1 MPKFPFLSLKLFGMV
16 LLGLGLF
23 QLSESLIEPRHSL
36 LFLSLAALLL
46 LLPGFFPSLRKS
58 YQQVSAFSILA
69 FVCVVWIFYS
79 FCQLHK
85 GIHNPSYFKS
95 EQSSDTLM
103 VWLNE
108 YPIKKRKSYKINAH
122 VYAKKRM
129 GEWQHASG
137 KVMLYFEMDSA
148 QAAQLKYGDMM
159 VLHAAFAEIDE
170 PKNPNQFDFK
180 RYCRIQNIFHQAYVP
195 RQNWKLLDENMGN
208 GLKSFALG
216 LRHHWLDKLRE
227 SGFREKEFAV
237 AGALLL
243 GYKDEIDKETLRAYS
258 SAGAMHVLAI
268 SGLHVGIIFLMFNT
282 IFKFLLALPRG
293 KIIRSVVV
301 LSLIWLY
308 ALVAGFSPS
317 VVRASV
323 MFSAVALAQAANR
336 KTNIYNT
343 LLISAVVLITFDPQI
358 IFQVGFQLSY
368 AAVLGIVSVQPALDK
383 LLKPKTKLGKA
394 IWGIITVSIAAQLA
408 TFPFGLYYFHQFPNL
423 FILSNL
429 LVIPLV
435 TLILY
440 LGVPLLLL
448 SMVFSLPTWLF
459 AILSGLIHWMNR
471 GVSWIESLPNSLL
484 YGLHI
489 EDWQLWLLMA
499 GIALGVVALKVKSR
513 NVFAASFALLFGVQ
527 MGGLMRYWE
536 SQNRREIVLYN
547 TTGALAM
554 DLTVGRENVFLYSN
568 ALAEDEAQMLFTVKH
583 NWWARNIFDSQLIA
597 VDELGQVQESHWK
610 VAKNRVQLGEISL
623 ALGMD
628 DYHNSDWLLLHEMFG
643 KVDIDQLKTQ
653 QPKGIILHTGLRRK
667 WKEQVYEALAEA
679 QVPILDLEK
688 GYVVLRSE

>member
-1 MPKFPFLSLKLFGMV
+1 
-16 LLGLGLF
+16 
-23 QLSESLIEPRHSL
+23 
-36 LFLSLAALLL
+36 
-46 LLPGFFPSLRKS
+46 
-58 YQQVSAFSILA
+58 
-69 FVCVVWIFYS
+69 
-79 FCQLHK
+79 
-85 GIHNPSYFKS
+85 
-95 EQSSDTLM
+95 M
-103 VWLNE
+103 VWLDE
-108 YPIKKRKSYKINAH
+108 YPLKKRKSYKINAH
-122 VYAKKRM
+122 VYAKKQI

-159 VLHAAFAEIDE
+159 VLYLTFAEIDE

-180 RYCRIQNIFHQAYVP
+180 RYCRIQNIFHQGYVP
-195 RQNWKLLDENMGN
+195 RENWKLLNANMGN
-208 GLKSFALG
+208 DLKGFALG
-216 LRHHWLDKLRE
+216 LRHHWLQKLRE

-317 VVRASV
+317 VVRATV
-323 MFSAVALAQAANR
+323 MFSAVALAQAVNR

-343 LLISAVVLITFDPQI
+343 LLISAVVLISFDPQI

-368 AAVLGIVSVQPALDK
+368 IAVLGIVSVQPALDK

-440 LGVPLLLL
+440 LGVPLLLI
-448 SMVFSLPTWLF
+448 SMVFSLPTWLW

-489 EDWQLWLLMA
+489 ADWQLWLLMA

-513 NVFAASFALLFGVQ
+513 SVLAASVALLFGVQ
-527 MGGLMRYWE
+527 LGGLYRYWE
-536 SQNRREIVLYN
+536 SQNRQEIVLYN

-583 NWWARNIFDSQLIA
+583 HWWARNIFDSQMIA
-597 VDELGQVQESHWK
+597 IDELGQLKESHWNVK
-610 VAKNRVQLGEISL
+610 RNKVQLGEISL

-628 DYHNSDWLLLHEMFG
+628 DYQSSDWLLLHEMFG
-643 KVDIDQLKTQ
+643 KLDIDQLKAQ
-653 QPKGIILHTGLRRK
+653 QPRGIILHTGLRRK
-667 WKEQVYEALAEA
+667 WKEQIYEALAEA
-679 QVPILDLEK
+679 QVPILDLDK